1 MPIYFALEGIVGS
14 GKTTLLE
21 WLKVMLLADGH
32 TFYMIPEPVDK
43 FKKKVTYNPLEEC
56 YKCPEQSAVMA
67 QIHIMDE
74 LVKHY
79 TEEVTKARKMK
90 LDLVLSERSIV
101 SPLIFTDTYF
111 WHDIFSAFTKD
122 SIDMMWGDETG
133 NDADLAAVKPDAIIF
148 LKVPPSVARSW
159 LKKELGNSL
168 HSEAERQYLT
178 KGNYSSF
185 LDHHH
190 EACRQFMDMTD
201 IPHHEVELDEN
212 VTPREAALQVY
223 RILMVGIGADG
234 GSATPISISDELF
247 PSDEETE

>member
-1 MPIYFALEGIVGS
+1 
-14 GKTTLLE
+14 
-21 WLKVMLLADGH
+21 
-32 TFYMIPEPVDK
+32 
-43 FKKKVTYNPLEEC
+43 
-56 YKCPEQSAVMA
+56 
-67 QIHIMDE
+67 MDE

-101 SPLIFTDTYF
+101 SPLIFTDMF
-111 WHDIFSAFTKD
+111 FRHDIFSAFTKD

-148 LKVPPSVARSW
+148 LKVLPSVARSW
-159 LKKELGNSL
+159 LKKELGNSSS
-168 HSEAERQYLT
+168 SEVEHQYLT
-178 KGNYSSF
+178 KGNYGSF

-190 EACRQFMDMTD
+190 EACRRFMDTTD

-212 VTPREAALQVY
+212 VTPREAVLWVY

-234 GSATPISISDELF
+234 GFRTPISISDELF
-247 PSDEETE
+247 PSDEETK

>member
-1 MPIYFALEGIVGS
+1 MGS
-14 GKTTLLE
+14 GKTTWLE
-21 WLKVMLLADGH
+21 WFQVMLLTDGH
-32 TFYMIPEPVDK
+32 TFYMIPEPVNK

-79 TEEVTKARKMK
+79 TEEVMKARKIK
-90 LDLVLSERSIV
+90 LDLVLSEQSIV
-101 SPLIFTDTYF
+101 SLLIFTDMSF
-111 WHDIFSAFTKD
+111 RHDMFSAFMKD

-159 LKKELGNSL
+159 LKKKLGNSSC
-168 HSEAERQYLT
+168 SEAERQYLT

-190 EACRQFMDMTD
+190 KACR
-201 IPHHEVELDEN
+201 
-212 VTPREAALQVY
+212 
-223 RILMVGIGADG
+223 
-234 GSATPISISDELF
+234 
-247 PSDEETE
+247 

>member
-14 GKTTLLE
+14 GKMTLLE
-21 WLKVMLLADGH
+21 WLKVMLLEDGY

-56 YKCPEQSAVMA
+56 YKCPAQSTVMA
-67 QIHIMDE
+67 QIHIMDQS
-74 LVKHY
+74 VKHY

-111 WHDIFSAFTKD
+111 RHDIFSTFTKD

-133 NDADLAAVKPDAIIF
+133 NDVDLAAVKPDAIIF
-148 LKVPPSVARSW
+148 LKVSPSVVRSW
-159 LKKELGNSL
+159 LKKEPGNSWC
-168 HSEAERQYLT
+168 SEAERQYLT

-190 EACRQFMDMTD
+190 EACWRFMVTID
-201 IPHHEVELDEN
+201 IPNHQVELDKN
-212 VTPREAALQVY
+212 VTPREAALWVY
-223 RILMVGIGADG
+223 KILMVGIGADG
-234 GSATPISISDELF
+234 GSGTPISISDELF